1 MFVAA
6 TEIFYKELLTS
17 KYSSIK
23 KYNYIN
29 KTP

>member
-1 MFVAA
+1 MFITN